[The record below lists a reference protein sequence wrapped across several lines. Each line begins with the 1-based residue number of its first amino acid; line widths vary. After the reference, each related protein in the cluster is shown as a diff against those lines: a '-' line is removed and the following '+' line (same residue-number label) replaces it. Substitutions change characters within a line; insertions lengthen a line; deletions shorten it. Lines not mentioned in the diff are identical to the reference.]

1 MVETSK
7 RINQK
12 VCNEDINKLFV
23 LLLRKGNYPYEYV
36 DSWERFNET
45 SLPDK
50 KAFYIKLNLED
61 ITDKYYA
68 HTQKVFKKFKLKNL
82 GSYHDLNVRSD
93 NYCLQMC
100 LKILETSV
108 LKYMNP
114 ILLIFCQHLD

>member
-50 KAFYIKLNLED
+50 KAFYIKLDLED
-61 ITDKYYA
+61 ITDKDYA
-68 HTQKVFKKFKLKNL
+68 HAQKVFKKPRQL
-82 GSYHDLNVRSD
+82 S
-93 NYCLQMC
+93 
-100 LKILETSV
+100 
-108 LKYMNP
+108 
-114 ILLIFCQHLD
+114 